1 VSDEELAR
9 VNLTSHA
16 SHGEW
21 NYTITPRPPDDLYTL
36 FLPDSGALC
45 RGSERDGGAFDR
57 PGPPCTRPTLSL

>member
-45 RGSERDGGAFDR
+45 RGSERDGGAF
-57 PGPPCTRPTLSL
+57 